1 MQAFAPVRSPGY
13 LGTMNDRADEWR
25 KIAGAHPREGTC
37 WRCGQTR
44 RVIRVFTFE
53 VGKGV
58 TAKPGE
64 SIPGRDLCFRCFL
77 ELR

>member
-1 MQAFAPVRSPGY
+1 MDS
-13 LGTMNDRADEWR
+13 RADEWR
-25 KIAGAHPREGTC
+25 KVAGAHPREAAC

-44 RVIRVFTFE
+44 RVIRIYTFE
-53 VGKGV
+53 VGNDV
-58 TAKPGE
+58 TAQPGE

>member
-1 MQAFAPVRSPGY
+1 M
-13 LGTMNDRADEWR
+13 TDRADEWR

-44 RVIRVFTFE
+44 RVIQIFTFE
-53 VGKGV
+53 VRKDAPPQSGL
-58 TAKPGE
+58 

-77 ELR
+77 EMR